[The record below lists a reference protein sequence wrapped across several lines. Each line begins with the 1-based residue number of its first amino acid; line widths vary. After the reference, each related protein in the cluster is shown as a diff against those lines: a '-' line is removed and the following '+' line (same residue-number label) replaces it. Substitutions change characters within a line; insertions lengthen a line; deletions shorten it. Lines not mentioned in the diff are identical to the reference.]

1 MNTSP
6 PDSETGEVLVEQKE
20 DDGRLPRFLLSAMQP
35 CEVRLVSDASQQ
47 SSPSKTKAE
56 LLADG
61 QCEV

>member
-6 PDSETGEVLVEQKE
+6 ADEKPRGVPAEPQGLGPK
-20 DDGRLPRFLLSAMQP
+20 LPRFLLSAAQP
-35 CEVRLVSDASQQ
+35 CEVQLISDASQQ
-47 SSPSKTKAE
+47 SQPSKTKAE